1 MQFREVLMPRK
12 IAIGNQKGGVG
23 KTALATGLA
32 SAIAAA
38 GGRALIVDLD
48 PQGNATAGVGVTIE
62 PNDLS
67 SYDLMSQTIKGRAA
81 DCIQST
87 PWPGVDIIG
96 SDIGLANIESDG
108 APDLTWRLDIAFED
122 VDLSHYDAVLFD
134 CPPSLG
140 KLMFSALTAADSVIA
155 VTEPTIDSVKG
166 VTELEKTVEIVK
178 RRQNPHL
185 VFDKIVISKRRQ
197 TGEHVFREDELRSTY
212 GGLVARTMIPEL
224 AARQDAHSSR
234 TPIHQFKGG
243 NALALRVAYS
253 DLLAELPIKLS
264 VQEENGGV
272 IR

>member
-1 MQFREVLMPRK
+1 MSRK

-32 SAIAAA
+32 SAIASA

-48 PQGNATAGVGVTIE
+48 PQGNATAGIGVVIG
-62 PNDLS
+62 PDDLS
-67 SYDLMSQTIKGRAA
+67 AYDLMSQTAKGSAA
-81 DCIQST
+81 SCIRST
-87 PWPGVDIIG
+87 AWSGVDIIG

-108 APDLTWRLDIAFED
+108 SPDLTWRLDIAFED
-122 VDLSHYDAVLFD
+122 VDLSVYDAVLFD

-166 VTELEKTVEIVK
+166 VTELEKTVDIVK
-178 RRQNPHL
+178 RRQNPNL

-197 TGEHVFREDELRSTY
+197 TGEHVFREDELRATY
-212 GGLVARTMIPEL
+212 GTLIARTMIPEL

-243 NALALRVAYS
+243 NALALKVAYS
-253 DLLAELPIKLS
+253 DLLSELPIELS
-264 VQEENGGV
+264 DRIAAGGPV
-272 IR
+272 R

>member
-1 MQFREVLMPRK
+1 MTRK

-32 SAIAAA
+32 SAIASA

-48 PQGNATAGVGVTIE
+48 PQGNATAGIGVTIG
-62 PNDLS
+62 PDDMS
-67 SYDLMSQTIKGRAA
+67 AYDLMSQTAKGSAA
-81 DCIQST
+81 NCIRST
-87 PWPGVDIIG
+87 AWSGVDIIG

-108 APDLTWRLDIAFED
+108 SPDLTWRLDIALED
-122 VDLSHYDAVLFD
+122 VDLSLYDAVFFD

-166 VTELEKTVEIVK
+166 VTELERTVDIVK
-178 RRQNPHL
+178 RRQNPNL
-185 VFDKIVISKRRQ
+185 AFDKIVISKRRQ
-197 TGEHVFREDELRSTY
+197 TGEHTFREDELRATY
-212 GGLVARTMIPEL
+212 GNLVARTMIPEL

-253 DLLAELPIKLS
+253 DLLAELPIELS
-264 VQEENGGV
+264 DRIAAGGPV
-272 IR
+272 R